1 MAAATA
7 AEAQLKP
14 PPPAPAITR
23 ARVAFLTG
31 QPRVNPLL
39 ASAEAALR
47 KWGRWEVTFDSEV
60 ADIFL
65 LITAKADPDIFR
77 NPAAEA
83 LAKQY
88 PADTAVFL
96 HVIDRNNGMVVWTE
110 ALPGKMTDAKLGA
123 QLIESF
129 RKHLPK
135 K

>member
-1 MAAATA
+1 M
-7 AEAQLKP
+7 EPQLKP

-23 ARVAFLTG
+23 AHVAFLTG
-31 QPRVNPLL
+31 QPRINPLL
-39 ASAEAALR
+39 PTAEAALR
-47 KWGRWEVTFDSEV
+47 KWGRWEVSYDSEIS
-60 ADIFL
+60 DILL

-110 ALPGKMTDAKLGA
+110 ALKGTMTDAKLGA
-123 QLIESF
+123 KLIESF
-129 RKHLPK
+129 RQHLPK

>member
-1 MAAATA
+1 MAGVTIS
-7 AEAQLKP
+7 EAQLKP

-23 ARVAFLTG
+23 AQVAFLTG
-31 QPRVNPLL
+31 QPRINPLL
-39 ASAEAALR
+39 GPAEAALR

-60 ADIFL
+60 ADIL
-65 LITAKADPDIFR
+65 LLVTAKADPDIFR

-83 LAKQY
+83 LAQQY

-110 ALPGKMTDAKLGA
+110 ALKGKMTDAKLGGR
-123 QLIESF
+123 LIDNF
-129 RKHLPK
+129 RKRLPK